1 MMELIPRYELKRY
14 ELRRYEPKDEYH
26 EVSTLAN
33 FCI

>member
-1 MMELIPRYELKRY
+1 MMELIPRYELK
-14 ELRRYEPKDEYH
+14 RYEPKDEYH